1 MEELTLRQMQE
12 GALNILKK
20 LDGICREQG
29 LRYFLFYGTLIG
41 AVRHKGFIPWDDD
54 LDVAMPRPDFDKLVA
69 YCRRHRQEL
78 QPMRLMTVDDN
89 PKYVY
94 PIARFSDTRYRV
106 KYQGI
111 RDYGLGLFVDIYP
124 LDGCGDT
131 EEEARAW
138 VQQPLRDEKFINCCA
153 AERFTPSR
161 RGWLHTPAKLAGHL
175 WAKLHGS
182 AYFIHRIEAWA
193 RQKDYE
199 KCRYVSCTVWGTTR
213 WKNVYLREDLEK
225 TVYVPFEDGEFPIPA
240 GYERMLRH
248 TYGDYMTPPPPEQR
262 IGQHFYTVWP
272 KEQGAAEEHKE
283 GAIS

>member
-41 AVRHKGFIPWDDD
+41 AIRHKGFIPWDDD
-54 LDVAMPRPDFDKLVA
+54 LDVAMPRPDFDKLVE

-78 QPMRLMTVDDN
+78 QPMQLMTVDDN
-89 PKYVY
+89 PRYVY

-138 VQQPLRDEKFINCCA
+138 VQQPMRDVKFINCCA
-153 AERFTPSR
+153 ADRFTPSR
-161 RGWLHTPAKLAGHL
+161 RGWLHTPAKLAGFA
-175 WAKLHGS
+175 WARLHGS
-182 AYFIHRIEAWA
+182 AHYIHRIEAWA

-199 KCRYVSCTVWGTTR
+199 KCRYVGCTVWDTN
-213 WKNVYLREDLEK
+213 WNIVFPREELEK
-225 TVYVPFEDGEFPIPA
+225 TLYVPFEDGEFPIPA
-240 GYERMLRH
+240 GYDRMLRH

>member
-1 MEELTLRQMQE
+1 MQE

-41 AVRHKGFIPWDDD
+41 AIRHKDFIPWDDD
-54 LDVAMPRPDFDKLVA
+54 LDVAMPRPDFDRLVA
-69 YCRRHRQEL
+69 YCRQHRQEL
-78 QPMRLMTVDDN
+78 LPMRLMTVDDN
-89 PKYVY
+89 PQYVY

-111 RDYGLGLFVDIYP
+111 RDYGLGLFVDVYP
-124 LDGCGDT
+124 LDGCGNT

-138 VQQPLRDEKFINCCA
+138 VQQPMRDVKFINCCA
-153 AERFTPSR
+153 AEKFTPSR
-161 RGWLHTPAKLAGHL
+161 RGWLHTPAKLAGFA
-175 WAKLHGS
+175 WARLHGS
-182 AYFIHRIEAWA
+182 AHYIHRIEAWA

-199 KCRYVSCTVWGTTR
+199 NCRYVGCTMWDTN
-213 WKNVYLREDLEK
+213 WNIVYPREDLEK
-225 TVYVPFEDGEFPIPA
+225 TLYVPFEDGEFPIPA
-240 GYERMLRH
+240 GYDRVLRH

>member
-12 GALNILKK
+12 GALSILKK

-41 AVRHKGFIPWDDD
+41 AIRHKGFIPWDDD
-54 LDVAMPRPDFDKLVA
+54 LDVAMPRPDFDRLVE
-69 YCRRHRQEL
+69 YCRRHREEL
-78 QPMRLMTVDDN
+78 LPMHLMTVDDN
-89 PKYVY
+89 PRYVY

-138 VQQPLRDEKFINCCA
+138 VQQPMRDVKFINCCA
-153 AERFTPSR
+153 ADRFTPSR
-161 RGWLHTPAKLAGHL
+161 RGWLHTPAKLAGFA
-175 WAKLHGS
+175 WARLHGS
-182 AYFIHRIEAWA
+182 AHYIHRIEAWA

-199 KCRYVSCTVWGTTR
+199 KCRYVGCTTGTCAVTSSP
-213 WKNVYLREDLEK
+213 WLSTGFGCVLGSL
-225 TVYVPFEDGEFPIPA
+225 
-240 GYERMLRH
+240 L
-248 TYGDYMTPPPPEQR
+248 
-262 IGQHFYTVWP
+262 YTVLRP
-272 KEQGAAEEHKE
+272 GRGKRQDCDRAE
-283 GAIS
+283 

>member
-41 AVRHKGFIPWDDD
+41 AIRHKGFIPWDDD
-54 LDVAMPRPDFDKLVA
+54 LDVAMPRPDFDRLVE
-69 YCRRHRQEL
+69 YCRRHREEL
-78 QPMRLMTVDDN
+78 LPMRLMTVDDN
-89 PKYVY
+89 PRYVY

-138 VQQPLRDEKFINCCA
+138 VQQPMRDVKFINPPPSWRALPGPGSTEAPITSTASRPGPGRRTMRSAAMWAAPFGIPTGTSCSRGRTWKKRCMFPLRMQSSPFPPDMIGCCA
-153 AERFTPSR
+153 
-161 RGWLHTPAKLAGHL
+161 
-175 WAKLHGS
+175 
-182 AYFIHRIEAWA
+182 
-193 RQKDYE
+193 
-199 KCRYVSCTVWGTTR
+199 
-213 WKNVYLREDLEK
+213 
-225 TVYVPFEDGEFPIPA
+225 IP
-240 GYERMLRH
+240 M
-248 TYGDYMTPPPPEQR
+248 
-262 IGQHFYTVWP
+262 
-272 KEQGAAEEHKE
+272 
-283 GAIS
+283 AIT

>member
-41 AVRHKGFIPWDDD
+41 AIRHKGFIPWDDD
-54 LDVAMPRPDFDKLVA
+54 LDVAMPRPDFDRLVE

-78 QPMRLMTVDDN
+78 QPMQLMTVDDN
-89 PKYVY
+89 PQYVY

-138 VQQPLRDEKFINCCA
+138 VQQPMRDVKFINCCA
-153 AERFTPSR
+153 ADRFTP
-161 RGWLHTPAKLAGHL
+161 TAGM
-175 WAKLHGS
+175 WAAPCG
-182 AYFIHRIEAWA
+182 IPTGT
-193 RQKDYE
+193 
-199 KCRYVSCTVWGTTR
+199 SCTRGRT
-213 WKNVYLREDLEK
+213 WKKRCTSPLR
-225 TVYVPFEDGEFPIPA
+225 TGSSPFPPDMTGCCAIP
-240 GYERMLRH
+240 M
-248 TYGDYMTPPPPEQR
+248 
-262 IGQHFYTVWP
+262 
-272 KEQGAAEEHKE
+272 
-283 GAIS
+283 AIT